1 MISKARFLL
10 SRKKAVEQ
18 YEKLKKYADIVSYSN
33 KTNIEVGKVLHELT
47 DSCFSVHS
55 TEDFSHIN
63 SERIW
68 YFPQSWNEKDIE
80 AIFSKGVT
88 RFVIDNKNDL
98 AALENFLKKSNKKAQ
113 LLLRMKLKE
122 HTIHTGKHFVFGMY
136 SSVVNDIISKID
148 KRYFEKVGIHMHR
161 KTQNVSEWSLK
172 EELEESITCWDK
184 IDFINIG
191 GGIPAEYKNFRVSVI
206 DNVLSKIKDLK
217 SWLNSKKVKL
227 IIEPGRYIAAPS
239 VKLEATIINMYD
251 DNIVLDCSIFN
262 SALDTWIANIRLMI
276 EGELEEGE
284 AFTIKGCTPDSADI
298 LRYKVYLKRPKIGD
312 KIVFLNAGAYNFTTD
327 FCGLPKIPTVIE
339 R

>member
-1 MISKARFLL
+1 MISRARFVL
-10 SRKKAVEQ
+10 SKSRAVEQ
-18 YEKLKKYADIVSYSN
+18 YKKIKKYADTVSYSN
-33 KTNIEVGKVLHELT
+33 KTNIEVGKVLHEMT
-47 DSCFSVHS
+47 DSFFSIHS
-55 TEDFSHIN
+55 TEDFSHID

-68 YFPQSWNEKDIE
+68 YFPQSWNAKDVE
-80 AIFSKGVT
+80 ELFKKDVT
-88 RFVIDNKNDL
+88 RFVIDNVNDL
-98 AALENFLKKSNKKAQ
+98 KVLEDFLKKSKKKAW

-136 SSVVNDIISKID
+136 STAVNEIISKLD
-148 KRYFEKVGIHMHR
+148 KKYFEKIGIHMHR
-161 KTQNVSEWSLK
+161 KTQNVSEWSLR
-172 EELEESITCWDK
+172 EELEESVECWDK

-206 DNVLSKIKDLK
+206 DYVFSKIHDLK
-217 SWLNSKKVKL
+217 SWLNSKNVKL
-227 IIEPGRYIAAPS
+227 IIEPGRFIAAPS
-239 VKLEATIINMYD
+239 VKLEAAIINMYD

-284 AFTIKGCTPDSADI
+284 AFTVKGCTPDSADI

-327 FCGLPKIPTVIE
+327 FCGLPKIPTVLE
-339 R
+339 K